1 MDVQPVTLS
10 GRLVRLEPID
20 VRHAA
25 DLAQAASPELFTY
38 HFPPPSLSAE
48 GFRAQI
54 EHLRKLPNWLPFAIV
69 LAATGRAVG
78 VTCYLDIRAKDRGLE
93 IGFTWLAKDHHGSLI
108 NPECKYLLLR
118 HAFDGLGALRAQLKT
133 DSRNVQSQRA
143 IEKLGAVREG
153 TLRKQMVMPDGYVRD
168 TVMYSITN
176 DEWPRVRE
184 LLIARLGYEPE

>member
-1 MDVQPVTLS
+1 VDVQPITLA
-10 GRLVRLEPID
+10 GRLVRLVPID

-38 HFPPPSLSAE
+38 HFPPASLSAE

-54 EHLRKLPNWLPFAIV
+54 EQIQKRPNSLPFSIV
-69 LAATGRAVG
+69 LVETGQAVG

-93 IGFTWLAKDHHGSLI
+93 IGFTWLARPYHGSLV
-108 NPECKYLLLR
+108 NPECKFLLLQ
-118 HAFDGLGALRAQLKT
+118 HAFEHLGAQRVQLKT
-133 DSRNVQSQRA
+133 DSRNRQSQRA

-153 TLRKQMVMPDGYVRD
+153 VLRKQMVMPDGYVRD
-168 TVMYSITN
+168 TVMYSITA

-184 LLIARLGYEPE
+184 LLIARLGYVPG